1 MELPILTEKENKC
14 LMRYLTNGYKKS
26 EAYRFAYNCVNMSD
40 NAVNVEASRF
50 FNNPKI
56 TLWLNE
62 FQKNTQETVQEEL
75 NYNALQHFQEL
86 NEMKDA
92 AMDCRDKYDNPNV
105 NAAIK
110 AVELKGKLAGL
121 YKENEGNG
129 NTVVNVMG
137 SITLDEKKLDFN
149 VGEAVSEAG
158 ADIGGCAEQAVIM
171 HNNGDVLNLGFDRS
185 KEDGKSETSEN
196 S

>member
-1 MELPILTEKENKC
+1 MELPNLTQKENEC
-14 LMRYLTNGYKKS
+14 LMRYLTNGFKKS
-26 EAYRFAYNCVNMSD
+26 EAYRSAYNCSNMSD
-40 NAVNVEASRF
+40 NSVNVEASRF

-62 FQKNTQETVQEEL
+62 FQNNTQKTVQEEL
-75 NYNALQHFQEL
+75 NYNALEHFQEL

-92 AMDCRDKYDNPNV
+92 AMHCRDKYDNPNV

-121 YKENEGNG
+121 YKESEAAG

-137 SITLDEKKLDFN
+137 SITVDEKKLDFN

-158 ADIGGCAEQAVIM
+158 ADIDGCSPQAAIE
-171 HNNGDVLNLGFDRS
+171 HNNGDVSNLRFDRS
-185 KEDGKSETSEN
+185 KEDGTSETSEN
-196 S
+196 P